1 MALNHT
7 KIKMTDN
14 SNNNQGQGAAPTDD
28 DIVEGDV
35 NVVVDSRRKTKKG
48 NTPEYSRAYYHRT
61 KKEVE
66 CQFCNRKYGIIS
78 ALVRHQ
84 KRSQK
89 CRVHRLG
96 EMWSTVRDFT
106 RAHTEAMDPQIEEKL
121 KELDGLLM
129 FNNGNLS
136 K

>member
-7 KIKMTDN
+7 KIKMTD

-35 NVVVDSRRKTKKG
+35 NVVVDSNRKAKKKG
-48 NTPEYSRAYYHRT
+48 NTPEYSRAYYHQT

-84 KRSQK
+84 NRSQK

-106 RAHTEAMDPQIEEKL
+106 RAHTEAMDPRIEEKL
-121 KELDGLLM
+121 KEIDGLFPVLA
-129 FNNGNLS
+129 
-136 K
+136 